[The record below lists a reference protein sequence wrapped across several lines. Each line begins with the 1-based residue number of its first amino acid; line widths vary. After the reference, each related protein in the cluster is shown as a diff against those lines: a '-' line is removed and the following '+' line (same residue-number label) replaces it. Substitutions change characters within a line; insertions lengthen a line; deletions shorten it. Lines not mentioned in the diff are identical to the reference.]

1 MWRSILEICG
11 VECGSRGKSG
21 PKFDVFCASN
31 FEGALLPKFLCGV
44 VNRHHFRPTGQVW
57 LRFHGWS
64 FIYADEI
71 KKIWGRFFPKFLQW
85 IVGPLS
91 RLTFGKIW
99 LAWVQWPLCGKP
111 GTDAKCRIFIGWVT
125 MRRRILA
132 ISGSKVM
139 EGTSPCRGQIVDW
152 H

>member
-1 MWRSILEICG
+1 MLCFVMKICG
-11 VECGSRGKSG
+11 VECGSRGKVVQNLMLFVPQVLG
-21 PKFDVFCASN
+21 KTPKCL
-31 FEGALLPKFLCGV
+31 GAFI
-44 VNRHHFRPTGQVW
+44 NQHHFWPTGQLW
-57 LRFHGWS
+57 LRSHGWS

-152 H
+152 